1 MKVGGGGGGG
11 EGGKAMSGARAFRQR
26 ERERPKAEKRAMG
39 LESKREEKLL
49 SALSFSLVEAG
60 IEAAPCSLSMTT
72 VRREGGSSS
81 TGRSR
86 FYMEGATLQQ

>member
-1 MKVGGGGGGG
+1 M
-11 EGGKAMSGARAFRQR
+11 R
-26 ERERPKAEKRAMG
+26 EAEKRAMG

-81 TGRSR
+81 TGRGR
-86 FYMEGATLQQ
+86 FYMEGATLEQYCLSSSFVKIVR